1 MLREHK
7 SLQLKKEEEEGG
19 GGGAWNVKT
28 FLELVSIDKNSEI
41 IELKNNDFL
50 LFYCCQQLKFWRAIT
65 ERPSRFLADK

>member
-19 GGGAWNVKT
+19 GGGGWNVKT

-41 IELKNNDFL
+41 IELKNNDF
-50 LFYCCQQLKFWRAIT
+50 
-65 ERPSRFLADK
+65 

>member
-19 GGGAWNVKT
+19 GGGGWNVKT

-41 IELKNNDFL
+41 IELKNNDL
-50 LFYCCQQLKFWRAIT
+50 
-65 ERPSRFLADK
+65 